1 MDVHSPETR
10 HYNMSQIKG
19 RDTKPEKIVRSYLF
33 AAGFRFRKND
43 KKLPGKPD
51 IVLPK
56 YRTVIFVNG
65 CFWHGHEGCRYFVVP
80 ATNTEFWLNKI
91 IANRNR
97 DEDKKRQLEES
108 GWKVIVI
115 WECQLRPDK
124 RDYTLSE
131 LPHMIKSTD

>member
-19 RDTKPEKIVRSYLF
+19 MDTKPEKILRRYLF
-33 AAGFRFRKND
+33 AAGFRFRKNN

-91 IANRNR
+91 NTNRIR
-97 DEDKKRQLEES
+97 DDDKKRQLEES

-124 RDYTLSE
+124 RDDTLSQ
-131 LPHMIKSTD
+131 LPHMIKSAE

>member
-19 RDTKPEKIVRSYLF
+19 MDTKSEKIVRRYLF

-91 IANRNR
+91 NTNIIR

-124 RDYTLSE
+124 RDDTLSQ
-131 LPHMIKSTD
+131 LPHMIKSAD